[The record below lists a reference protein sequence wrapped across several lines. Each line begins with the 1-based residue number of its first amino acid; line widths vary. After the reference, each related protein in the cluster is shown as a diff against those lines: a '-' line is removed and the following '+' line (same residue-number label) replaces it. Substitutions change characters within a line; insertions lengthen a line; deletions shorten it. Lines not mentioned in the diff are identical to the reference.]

1 MSRTLEKPVDAAP
14 DVALNRTGGL
24 PRLGRPTLAAWAL
37 CGLLSLAFAPW
48 QLARA
53 EAASSPASASAPPQA
68 RMDYR
73 YWDWGATPRRD
84 DYQFAL
90 LRLAL
95 DKTVRDY
102 GPYQLSRVVR
112 SYSTSRL
119 RREINRGEVVNVH
132 AGPWRA
138 LETSEDKLPER
149 SLRVNV
155 PILKDLLGYR
165 KLLIRRDDLDRFR
178 NIRQA
183 QELKALIVGQANGW
197 VDVDIYRHNGYRV
210 NDTPTPASLF
220 DMLARKRIDYI
231 PISLTD
237 VDTALTNRPE
247 LAGQLMLLPDIT
259 LYFPLPII
267 FYVNIHEPRMA
278 QRLEAGLTLARQDG
292 SFERL
297 FRSSFAR
304 ELQLVREPSARRFLL
319 VNPFAPRELA
329 PERSAEPADVEVPAT
344 APARASNR

>member
-1 MSRTLEKPVDAAP
+1 MFDTSRVGPGK
-14 DVALNRTGGL
+14 AL
-24 PRLGRPTLAAWAL
+24 AWAL
-37 CGLLSLAFAPW
+37 CLAVGLWTGPTAHA
-48 QLARA
+48 QT
-53 EAASSPASASAPPQA
+53 ASVPASAPAKA

-73 YWDWGATPRRD
+73 YWDWGATPKRD

-90 LRLAL
+90 LTLAL
-95 DKTVRDY
+95 DKTVKDY
-102 GPYQLSRVVR
+102 GPYQLTRVVR

-132 AGPWRA
+132 AGPWRP

-149 SLRVNV
+149 SLRVSI

-165 KLLIRRDDLDRFR
+165 RLLIRRDDLARFKG
-178 NIRQA
+178 IRQA
-183 QELKALIVGQANGW
+183 EELKELTVGQANGW
-197 VDVDIYRHNGYRV
+197 VDVEIYRHNGYRL

-231 PISLTD
+231 PISLMD
-237 VDTALTNRPE
+237 ADTALDIRPE

-267 FYVNIHEPRMA
+267 FYVNIHEPRLA
-278 QRLEAGLTLARQDG
+278 ERLEAGLNLARQDG

-297 FRSSFAR
+297 FRSSFAH
-304 ELQLVREPSARRFLL
+304 ELQMIREGSARRFVLA
-319 VNPFAPRELA
+319 NPFVPKELA
-329 PERSAEPADVEVPAT
+329 AELSEADAK
-344 APARASNR
+344 AGSR